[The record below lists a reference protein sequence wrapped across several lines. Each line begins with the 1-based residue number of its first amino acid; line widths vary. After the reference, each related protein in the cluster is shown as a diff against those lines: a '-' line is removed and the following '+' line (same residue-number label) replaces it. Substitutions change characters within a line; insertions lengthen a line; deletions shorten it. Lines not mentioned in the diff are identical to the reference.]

1 MGRRIMHLYLAPQG
15 LGIDTDSFSP
25 SFLAPMRAVAR
36 VAALALATGLTSVPP
51 SSPLAA
57 QESFV
62 PPRPPCELTQSNSKI
77 NNGIQALRN
86 AVEKPDQ
93 RGPQLA
99 QAKKL
104 LTDAIQQDN
113 QGTSPAAW
121 YYLGRY
127 AVQVGDVAA
136 ADTTFAR
143 AASLAPTCAADIAT
157 HRGELWGKLLND
169 GLSAWQ
175 DDKQDSALA
184 LLHVAARFEPH
195 NPKAFATVA
204 ALYASRANDDSAF
217 AYYRLAARTAG
228 DDTAFA
234 HDKREALSNG
244 WHLVVR
250 KVQGH
255 PAAQRAARVRASLD
269 SMQRG
274 LTNDSTVLA
283 RLVAS
288 SQSRKGRGAKLAPG
302 DQQLFTRDSTARA
315 QAVARQRAALAAAV
329 QQLAADSS
337 ALSAAFA
344 PAIDALKDALAAYP
358 GEIDAA
364 TTLATLYAQSGHAAQ
379 AAAVLDSLVA
389 HAKDLDP
396 DALFGPG
403 TRMVGQGLYRPA
415 ARALTL
421 GLAKNPYRREAL
433 FSLAV
438 AYYQLHDSTA
448 LLPTAQRLLA
458 LDPLNRASL
467 KLVAAGWDFRRQR
480 DSTKAYVARADSGL
494 AVEISV
500 LSFLPDSAG
509 ASLSATATNLR
520 AAPSKPFRLALEFLD
535 VAGQVVATL
544 TQDVPALPP
553 RQSQAFDLKVNGR
566 GVTGWR
572 YRAS

>member
-1 MGRRIMHLYLAPQG
+1 
-15 LGIDTDSFSP
+15 
-25 SFLAPMRAVAR
+25 MRAVAR
-36 VAALALATGLTSVPP
+36 VALLTLATGLPRVL
-51 SSPLAA
+51 LAA
-57 QESFV
+57 QAGWE
-62 PPRPPCELTQSNSKI
+62 PPRLPCELVPANPNVDK
-77 NNGIQALRN
+77 GIQFLRG
-86 AVEKPDQ
+86 AAEKPDQ
-93 RGPQLA
+93 RDLQLA
-99 QAKKL
+99 QAKKVL
-104 LTDAIQQDN
+104 SEAIVQGN
-113 QGTSPAAW
+113 QGANPAAW

-127 AVQVGDVAA
+127 YVAVGDVAG
-136 ADTTFAR
+136 ADTALGR
-143 AASLAPTCAADIAT
+143 AATLAPKCAEDVAT
-157 HRGELWGKLLND
+157 YRSELVSKLLND

-175 DDKQDSALA
+175 DGKQDSALA
-184 LLHVAARFEPH
+184 LLRVAARLEPR
-195 NPKAFATVA
+195 NPKPLATVA
-204 ALYASRANDDSAF
+204 ALYASRSDDDSAF
-217 AYYRLAARTAG
+217 AYYRLAARTVG
-228 DDTAFA
+228 DDAVFA
-234 HDKREALSNG
+234 HDRREALSNG
-244 WHLVVR
+244 WHLAVR

-269 SMQRG
+269 SIQRG
-274 LTNDSTVLA
+274 ITNDSTVLA

-288 SQSRKGRGAKLAPG
+288 SQSRKGREAKLAPT

-337 ALSAAFA
+337 ALTTAFT
-344 PAIDALKDALAAYP
+344 PAIDALKEFLAAYP

-364 TTLATLYAQSGHAAQ
+364 VTLATLYAQSGHAAQ
-379 AAAVLDSLVA
+379 AAAVFDSLAA

-421 GLAKNPYRREAL
+421 GLARNPYRRDAL

-448 LLPTAQRLLA
+448 LLPTAQRLFA

-480 DSTKAYVARADSGL
+480 DSTKAYVGRADAGL

-500 LSFLPDSAG
+500 LSFLPDSAEGG
-509 ASLSATATNLR
+509 AGGAGGALK
-520 AAPSKPFRLALEFLD
+520 AAPSNPLHLTFEFLD
-535 VAGQVVATL
+535 VAGQVIATL
-544 TQDVPALPP
+544 TQDVPAMSP
-553 RQSQAFDLKVNGR
+553 RQSQAFDLKVTGKR
-566 GVTGWR
+566 VAGWR

>member
-1 MGRRIMHLYLAPQG
+1 
-15 LGIDTDSFSP
+15 
-25 SFLAPMRAVAR
+25 MRAVAR
-36 VAALALATGLTSVPP
+36 VALLALATGLPGVT
-51 SSPLAA
+51 LAA
-57 QESFV
+57 QSGWE
-62 PPRPPCELTQSNSKI
+62 PPRPPCELVPGNPKI
-77 NNGIQALRN
+77 DKGMQALRG
-86 AVEKPDQ
+86 AAERPDQ
-93 RGPQLA
+93 RDPQLA
-99 QAKKL
+99 QAKKAL
-104 LTDAIQQDN
+104 SDAIVQDN
-113 QGTSPAAW
+113 QGANPAAW

-127 AVQVGDVAA
+127 YVAVGDVAG
-136 ADTTFAR
+136 ADTALAR
-143 AASLAPTCAADIAT
+143 AATLAPTCAEDVAT
-157 HRGELWGKLLND
+157 YRGELFSKLLND
-169 GLSAWQ
+169 GLTAWQ
-175 DDKQDSALA
+175 DGKQDSALA
-184 LLHVAARFEPH
+184 LLHVAARLEPR

-217 AYYRLAARTAG
+217 AYYRLAARTVG
-228 DDTAFA
+228 DDAAFA
-234 HDKREALSNG
+234 HDRREALSNA

-255 PAAQRAARVRASLD
+255 PAVQRAARVRASLD

-274 LTNDSTVLA
+274 ITNDSTVLA
-283 RLVAS
+283 RLVSS
-288 SQSRKGRGAKLAPG
+288 SQSRKARGAKLAPA

-315 QAVARQRAALAAAV
+315 QGVARQRAALAAAV

-337 ALSAAFA
+337 ALTAAFA
-344 PAIDALKDALAAYP
+344 PAIDALKDHLAVYP
-358 GEIDAA
+358 GEIEAA

-379 AAAVLDSLVA
+379 AAAVFDSLAA

-396 DALFGPG
+396 DALLAPG
-403 TRMVGQGLYRPA
+403 VRMVGQGLYRPG

-421 GLAKNPYRREAL
+421 GLAKNPYRRDAL

-467 KLVAAGWDFRRQR
+467 KLVAAGWDFLRKR

-509 ASLSATATNLR
+509 ASLSAVATNLK

-535 VAGQVVATL
+535 VTGQVIASL
-544 TQDVPALPP
+544 TQDVPAIPP
-553 RQSQAFDLKVNGR
+553 RQSQTFDLKVNGR

>member
-1 MGRRIMHLYLAPQG
+1 
-15 LGIDTDSFSP
+15 
-25 SFLAPMRAVAR
+25 MRAVAR
-36 VAALALATGLTSVPP
+36 VLTLAVATGLTSA
-51 SSPLAA
+51 PLPELLGA
-57 QESFV
+57 QETF
-62 PPRPPCELTQSNSKI
+62 PGPQTTCELKQPNSKI
-77 NNGIQALRN
+77 NNGIQALVT
-86 AVEKPDQ
+86 AVAKPDQ

-104 LTDAIQQDN
+104 LTDAILQDN
-113 QGTSPAAW
+113 QGSNPAAW
-121 YYLGRY
+121 YYLGRQ
-127 AVQVGDVAA
+127 AVLVGDAAA
-136 ADTTFAR
+136 ADTTFSR
-143 AASLAPTCAADIAT
+143 AATLAPTCTADIAT
-157 HRGELWGKLLND
+157 YREELWGKLVND

-175 DDKQDSALA
+175 DGKQDSALG
-184 LLHVAARFEPH
+184 LLRVAARFEPR

-204 ALYASRANDDSAF
+204 ALYASRSNDDSAL

-228 DDTAFA
+228 ADAAFA
-234 HDKREALSNG
+234 NDRREALTNA

-269 SMQRG
+269 SIQRG
-274 LTNDSTVLA
+274 ITKDSTVLA

-288 SQSRKGRGAKLAPG
+288 SQSRKARDAKLAPA
-302 DQQLFTRDSTARA
+302 DQKLFTRDSTARA
-315 QAVARQRAALAAAV
+315 EAVARQRATLAAAV

-337 ALSAAFA
+337 ALTAAFA
-344 PAIDALKDALAAYP
+344 PAIDALTECLAAYP

-364 TTLATLYAQSGHAAQ
+364 TTLATLYGQSGHAAR
-379 AAAVLDSLVA
+379 AAAVFDSLVA
-389 HAKDLDP
+389 HSKDLDP

-421 GLAKNPYRREAL
+421 GLAKNPYRRDAL

-467 KLVAAGWDFRRQR
+467 KLMAAGWDFRRQR
-480 DSTKAYVARADSGL
+480 DSTKAYVARADADL
-494 AVEISV
+494 PVEITV
-500 LSFLPDSAG
+500 LSFVPDSEG
-509 ASLSATATNLR
+509 AALSAAATNLK
-520 AAPSKPFRLALEFLD
+520 AAPSNPLHLTFEFLD
-535 VAGQVVATL
+535 PAGQVIATQA
-544 TQDVPALPP
+544 QDVPAMSP
-553 RQSQAFDLKVNGR
+553 RQSQAFDLKVSGKR
-566 GVTGWR
+566 VAGWR

>member
-1 MGRRIMHLYLAPQG
+1 
-15 LGIDTDSFSP
+15 
-25 SFLAPMRAVAR
+25 MRAVAR
-36 VAALALATGLTSVPP
+36 VAALAFATGLTSVPP

-62 PPRPPCELTQSNSKI
+62 PPRLPCELTQSNSKI

-93 RGPQLA
+93 RAPKLA

-127 AVQVGDVAA
+127 AVAVGDVAG
-136 ADTTFAR
+136 ADTALGR
-143 AASLAPTCAADIAT
+143 AATLAPKCAEDVAT
-157 HRGELWGKLLND
+157 YRSELVSKLLND

-175 DDKQDSALA
+175 DGKQDSALA
-184 LLHVAARFEPH
+184 LLRVAARLEPG
-195 NPKAFATVA
+195 NPKPLATVA
-204 ALYASRANDDSAF
+204 ALYASRSDDDSAF
-217 AYYRLAARTAG
+217 AYYRLAARTVG
-228 DDTAFA
+228 DDAVFA
-234 HDKREALSNG
+234 HERREALSNG

-269 SMQRG
+269 SIQRG
-274 LTNDSTVLA
+274 ISNDSTVLA

-288 SQSRKGRGAKLAPG
+288 SQSRKAREAKLAPT

-458 LDPLNRASL
+458 LDPLNRAPL
-467 KLVAAGWDFRRQR
+467 KLVAAGWDFLRQR
-480 DSTKAYVARADSGL
+480 DSTKAYVARADAGL

-500 LSFLPDSAG
+500 LSFLADSAEGG
-509 ASLSATATNLR
+509 AGR
-520 AAPSKPFRLALEFLD
+520 AAL
-535 VAGQVVATL
+535 
-544 TQDVPALPP
+544 
-553 RQSQAFDLKVNGR
+553 
-566 GVTGWR
+566 
-572 YRAS
+572 